1 MIPQATIDKIHEAA
15 RVEEIIMDF
24 IALKK
29 RGVNYVAC
37 CPFHNEKSP
46 SFTVSPAK
54 GLFKCFGCGVGGDG
68 VNFVMRHDHLNYYD
82 ALRYVARKYN
92 IEVEEVQLTPE
103 QIAVQN
109 ERETLYVVTSF
120 AQAQFTNY
128 MLNTDEGKSIGL
140 NYFKERGFNSLTI
153 EKFALGFSPDNSQ
166 FLVDAA
172 TKAGYDLKYLL
183 QTGLIKEREG
193 MFFDF
198 FRDRVIF
205 PVHNLTGRIIA
216 FGGRTLKTDKK
227 IPKYINSPETEI
239 YSKSKT
245 LYGLFQS
252 KRAIIQKDVCYL
264 VEGYTDVTSMHQA
277 GIENVVASSGTALT
291 VDQIKLIKRFTNNI
305 TILYDGDAAGIKAS
319 FRGIDMIL
327 EEGCNVKVVLFPD
340 GDDPDSFSKKVSFEE
355 LQQYITGASQDFMLF
370 KSGLLLKE
378 TINDP
383 VKKAELIKE
392 IVHSI
397 ALIPDSIKRSVYIK
411 ECSTLFEIAEQTL
424 IFELNKELRKKQ
436 GTKSNTPIHEIPVPE
451 TPYIIQAP
459 VVERSEVFYQE
470 RELVQI
476 LLNYSDYLIPITIP
490 VEEDKTEVI
499 NLTAAEIIFYQLEL
513 DGIVFEYE
521 TFSKIYGLFYTKFI
535 EEGFTPQPKDLLK
548 TDDSELQQTITELIS
563 SQYSISESWELKHR
577 IFTRTELDKLE
588 TTVVNTLLSFKQKKV
603 EQMALKVENRIKQVQ
618 HDETIEDSETIIYEL
633 LSEKKELDEMKR
645 VFATKLGRVITK

>member
-68 VNFVMRHDHLNYYD
+68 VNFVMRHEHLNYYE
-82 ALRYVARKYN
+82 ALRFVARKYS

-120 AQAQFTNY
+120 AQSQFTNY

-140 NYFKERGFNSLTI
+140 NYFKERGFNSVTI
-153 EKFALGFSPDNSQ
+153 EKFSLGFSPDNSQ

-172 TKAGYDLKYLL
+172 TKGGYDLKYLM

-264 VEGYTDVTSMHQA
+264 VEGYTDVISMHQA

-340 GDDPDSFSKKVSFEE
+340 GDDPDSFAKKVSFEE
-355 LQQYITGASQDFMLF
+355 LQQYITNASQDFMLF

-378 TINDP
+378 TTNDP

-397 ALIPDSIKRSVYIK
+397 SLIPDSIKRSVYIK

-436 GTKSNTPIHEIPVPE
+436 GAKTNTPVHDIPVQQ
-451 TPYIIQAP
+451 THHVIQAP

-470 RELVQI
+470 KELVQI
-476 LLNYSDYLIPITIP
+476 LLNYADYLIPIVIP
-490 VEEDKTEVI
+490 VEEDKTEI
-499 NLTAAEIIFYQLEL
+499 IKLSAAEIIFYQLEL
-513 DGIVFEYE
+513 DGIVFEYD

-535 EEGFTPQPKDLLK
+535 EEGYTPQPKDLLK
-548 TDDSELQQTITELIS
+548 TDDNELQQTITELIS

-603 EQMALKVENRIKQVQ
+603 EQMIEKLQIHLKGIEEEEQSNMVLVEIR
-618 HDETIEDSETIIYEL
+618 EL
-633 LSEKKELDEMKR
+633 LEMKK
-645 VFATKLGRVITK
+645 VFANKLGRIVTK